1 MRQLAAALE
10 RERLPSQHSE
20 LPRIPARFRALL
32 SPHLYPKP
40 RIAQGLWLAHRSLAT
55 SAIDLSDGLSRD
67 LAHLCEESGVAAEV
81 DAAAVPL
88 HRGATL
94 TQALHGGEDYELLFT
109 ASATARVPRS
119 IDGVPLTCIGRILRR
134 QRGRPMIALI
144 TEKGARPL
152 APQGWEHF
160 S

>member
-1 MRQLAAALE
+1 MSENDCHRSIRNCRAFRLVFE
-10 RERLPSQHSE
+10 RCSR
-20 LPRIPARFRALL
+20 RTFTR
-32 SPHLYPKP
+32 KP

-94 TQALHGGEDYELLFT
+94 TQALHGGEDDELLFT